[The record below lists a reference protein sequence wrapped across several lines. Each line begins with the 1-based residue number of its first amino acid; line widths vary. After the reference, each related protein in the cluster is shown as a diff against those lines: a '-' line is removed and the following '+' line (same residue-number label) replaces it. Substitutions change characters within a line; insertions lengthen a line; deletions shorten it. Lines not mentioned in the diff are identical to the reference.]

1 MIPSTSRAAG
11 FNPAVRGS
19 RTPRRLNITTLILA
33 VFILIPACYGFGRK
47 FLELLALVGDEEGSF
62 AVMPVLNYL
71 LASLGFAMLF
81 LWAMFQGMF
90 HDIEAPKRTM
100 LETEAQLDAE
110 AEEERDT
117 WKGD

>member
-1 MIPSTSRAAG
+1 MNSSS
-11 FNPAVRGS
+11 PARSG
-19 RTPRRLNITTLILA
+19 RRLNLGTLLLAVLIL
-33 VFILIPACYGFGRK
+33 LPACYGFGRK
-47 FLELLALVGDEEGSF
+47 FLELVKLVGNEEGSF
-62 AVMPVLNYL
+62 AVIPVLNYL

-100 LETEAQLDAE
+100 LETEAKLDAE
-110 AEEERDT
+110 AEEERDA

>member
-1 MIPSTSRAAG
+1 MRTAAPYRSR
-11 FNPAVRGS
+11 
-19 RTPRRLNITTLILA
+19 RRLNYSTVVLA

-47 FLELLALVGDEEGSF
+47 FLELVALVGDEEGSF

-71 LASLGFAMLF
+71 LASLGFGMLF

-90 HDIEAPKRTM
+90 HDLEAPKRTM
-100 LETEAQLDAE
+100 LDTEAQLDAE
-110 AEEERDT
+110 VEEERNL